1 MSDENGSKPA
11 QNGEVKIMH
20 VPTRFAALASR
31 PNGMSRDEALDRADT
46 FIENIEPK
54 YLEWVERDLAKL
66 TEVVDFIH
74 KAKSMSKEDYQ
85 SAYRK
90 SNHIRDLG
98 GTFSYDLITVVADS
112 MSELLFRLGE
122 AERYDQAALVAH
134 MNALCLVCSSQF
146 KGVKPDAVGDLI
158 GSLQK
163 LVAKYSD
170 PDAELKEAEQR
181 RREEWEKLKAQ
192 KEDG

>member
-20 VPTRFAALASR
+20 VQTRFAALASR

-66 TEVVDFIH
+66 TEVVDLIH

-134 MNALCLVCSSQF
+134 MNALRLVCSSQF

-181 RREEWEKLKAQ
+181 RRKEWEKLKAQ

>member
-20 VPTRFAALASR
+20 VQTRFAALASR

-66 TEVVDFIH
+66 TEVVDLIH

-134 MNALCLVCSSQF
+134 MDAFRLVCSSQF

-181 RREEWEKLKAQ
+181 RRKEWEKLKAQ